1 MNIVE
6 AIEKRK
12 SVRGFLDQEIPR
24 EVIDKIL
31 QISSRAPS
39 GSNTQPWKVYVI
51 SGEFKRNFSDNFI
64 QYRIDYPKD
73 ETPQYQYYPTKW
85 REPYLGRRRA
95 TGWGLYGIL
104 GIQKGDREG
113 AFKQQLKNYNFF
125 GAPVGIFFTIDSDM
139 EIGSWLDIGMFI
151 QNVMLASRN
160 FGLETCPQ
168 AAWVYHHQKVRE
180 LLPIPENETLVCG
193 MAIGYENKE
202 EVANQ
207 FITGRESTS
216 VFAKFFGYE

>member
-1 MNIVE
+1 
-6 AIEKRK
+6 
-12 SVRGFLDQEIPR
+12 
-24 EVIDKIL
+24 
-31 QISSRAPS
+31 
-39 GSNTQPWKVYVI
+39 
-51 SGEFKRNFSDNFI
+51 
-64 QYRIDYPKD
+64 
-73 ETPQYQYYPTKW
+73 
-85 REPYLGRRRA
+85 
-95 TGWGLYGIL
+95 
-104 GIQKGDREG
+104 
-113 AFKQQLKNYNFF
+113 
-125 GAPVGIFFTIDSDM
+125 M

-207 FITGRESTS
+207 FITG
-216 VFAKFFGYE
+216 